1 MLIFTIILCL
11 LPLTLNASIH
21 VWQDKHGNEYFIE
34 RAQSDASR
42 VTLSNSRVYR
52 ISRNSPFT
60 DVWVGDH
67 GYQIY
72 WETPDDEQIIDDD
85 AGQFSVYIEIE
96 PALAEQDYLQLWI
109 DDTAYSLP
117 QKTTWFFVDGLEPG
131 FHKLSIAIVTQEQML
146 KQKSGAITIMVP
158 FGLE

>member
-1 MLIFTIILCL
+1 MLIFIIILCL

-21 VWQDKHGNEYFIE
+21 NWQDEYGNEYFIE
-34 RAQSDASR
+34 RPKSASPRSAPSNAQ
-42 VTLSNSRVYR
+42 VYHV
-52 ISRNSPFT
+52 SRNDPFT

-67 GYQIY
+67 AYQIY
-72 WETPDDEQIIDDD
+72 WETPDDQQIIDDY

-96 PALAEQDYLQLWI
+96 PELEEQDYLQLWI
-109 DDTAYSLP
+109 DDAAYSLP

-131 FHKLSIAIVTQEQML
+131 FHKLSIAIVTQEQMV
-146 KQKSGAITIMVP
+146 KQKSGVITIMVP